1 MKPFTE
7 YLIDMRPKY
16 EFVVRVAGCDTVT
29 EMQERVR
36 ASLGM
41 YVVENI
47 TAAKRLPIQEHRD
60 FPTLGACEV
69 HMFTV
74 ELRYPTIT
82 EQVAQVVS
90 NSLNI
95 SRKNVCVRT
104 QREDA
109 MREAVAVEPK
119 TARDGSI
126 LNNPELEAES
136 AQNLVGKNRVDS
148 MLKELETRRYEF
160 AEQAKHATAAD
171 APQGTQS
178 PVGST
183 KNKIPSIRGK

>member
-1 MKPFTE
+1 MKPFTD

-36 ASLGM
+36 AGLAM
-41 YVVENI
+41 YVVESI
-47 TAAKRLPIQEHRD
+47 TAAKRLPIQEHKD
-60 FPTLGACEV
+60 FVGLGACEV

-74 ELRYPTIT
+74 ELKYPTIT
-82 EQVAQVVS
+82 EQVASIVS

-109 MREAVAVEPK
+109 MHEAQVVEPK
-119 TARDGSI
+119 KAKDGQ
-126 LNNPELEAES
+126 A
-136 AQNLVGKNRVDS
+136 LVGNNRVES
-148 MLKELETRRYEF
+148 MLKQLETRRHEF
-160 AEQAKHATAAD
+160 AQKAEHARAPE
-171 APQGTQS
+171 APQGHQS
-178 PVGST
+178 PVGSRQ
-183 KNKIPSIRGK
+183 NKIPSIRGK

>member
-1 MKPFTE
+1 MKPFTD

-36 ASLGM
+36 AGLAM
-41 YVVENI
+41 YVVESI
-47 TAAKRLPIQEHRD
+47 TAAKRLPIQEHKD
-60 FPTLGACEV
+60 FVGLGACEV

-74 ELRYPTIT
+74 ELKYPTIT
-82 EQVAQVVS
+82 EQVASIVS

-109 MREAVAVEPK
+109 MHEAQVAEPK
-119 TARDGSI
+119 KAKDGSV
-126 LNNPELEAES
+126 LNNPELDAES
-136 AQNLVGKNRVDS
+136 GQALVGNNRVES
-148 MLKELETRRYEF
+148 MLKQLETRRHEF
-160 AEQAKHATAAD
+160 AQKAEHARAPE
-171 APQGTQS
+171 APQGHQS
-178 PVGST
+178 PVGSRQ
-183 KNKIPSIRGK
+183 NKIPSIRGK